1 LLAHDHEIVKA
12 KNLNNLTSEQLTKLI
27 SRIKEKK
34 IIIDSFKGIV
44 LMDLLAYVNKLVRN
58 GNTQHAHISH

>member
-1 LLAHDHEIVKA
+1 
-12 KNLNNLTSEQLTKLI
+12 EQLTKLI